1 MYINWILNYLIV
13 GILFQWFMYWVSTK
27 LDSEYL
33 FNHTERVMLI
43 FIWPIGMVGFI
54 TNIIKGFF
62 SKNE

>member
-1 MYINWILNYLIV
+1 
-13 GILFQWFMYWVSTK
+13 MYWVSTK